1 MRFRF
6 GRRGDGR
13 SPGIAAAGRVGDVSG
28 RVAASQA
35 SAPQL
40 RQMSLLSV
48 QSEPQLPFE
57 AQM

>member
-1 MRFRF
+1 V
-6 GRRGDGR
+6 GRVGDV
-13 SPGIAAAGRVGDVSG
+13 SGRVGDVSG

-40 RQMSLLSV
+40 RQLSLLSV